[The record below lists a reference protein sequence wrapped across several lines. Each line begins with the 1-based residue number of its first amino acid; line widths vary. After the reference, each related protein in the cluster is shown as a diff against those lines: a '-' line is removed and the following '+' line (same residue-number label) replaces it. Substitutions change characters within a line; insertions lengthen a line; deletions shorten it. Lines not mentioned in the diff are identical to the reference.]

1 MLIWNPQRSAKY
13 TLPSKNSVMAELPAL
28 TISLRNYLNMPL
40 SQRVTFFTPCFSV
53 CGKKVKYPL
62 PGKMEQSYHCT
73 RAKGPDRRVQL
84 QADHTA
90 ICTGEGIRPRSA
102 LQDQASHVH
111 LSPTTTIRL
120 HSIPR
125 YSCLLYTSPS
135 PR

>member
-73 RAKGPDRRVQL
+73 RAKGPDRRVPATGRSHCYLYRGRYSPTFCSPGSSQSCTPI
-84 QADHTA
+84 ADHNN
-90 ICTGEGIRPRSA
+90 P
-102 LQDQASHVH
+102 ASQHPAVQ
-111 LSPTTTIRL
+111 LMQFL
-120 HSIPR
+120 H
-125 YSCLLYTSPS
+125 
-135 PR
+135 